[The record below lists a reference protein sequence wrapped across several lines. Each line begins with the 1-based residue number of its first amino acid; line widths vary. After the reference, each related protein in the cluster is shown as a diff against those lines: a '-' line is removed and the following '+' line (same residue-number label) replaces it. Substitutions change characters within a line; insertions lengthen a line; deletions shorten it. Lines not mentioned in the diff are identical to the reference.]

1 MSLQQK
7 LKTLD
12 QRPWTMTAVLPA
24 SQLFQLDLYA
34 QIFLDSLRIC
44 TIDDEIY
51 FFCSLAMRNTIIYW
65 LNFLYRPCSVF

>member
-12 QRPWTMTAVLPA
+12 QQPWTMTAVLPA

-44 TIDDEIY
+44 TIDDEI
-51 FFCSLAMRNTIIYW
+51 
-65 LNFLYRPCSVF
+65 

>member
-12 QRPWTMTAVLPA
+12 QGTWTMTAVLPA

-34 QIFLDSLRIC
+34 QIFLESLRIC
-44 TIDDEIY
+44 TIDDEI
-51 FFCSLAMRNTIIYW
+51 
-65 LNFLYRPCSVF
+65 

>member
-1 MSLQQK
+1 MTISHLLNPEERRMSLQQK

-44 TIDDEIY
+44 TIDDEI
-51 FFCSLAMRNTIIYW
+51 
-65 LNFLYRPCSVF
+65 

>member
-1 MSLQQK
+1 MTISHLLNPKERRMSLQQK

-44 TIDDEIY
+44 TIDDEI
-51 FFCSLAMRNTIIYW
+51 
-65 LNFLYRPCSVF
+65 